1 MVSVA
6 REKELQSLVSVMIEE
21 GNDAM
26 EIIASVK
33 TAIIETMN
41 AINVGKINPGV

>member
-1 MVSVA
+1 MISVE
-6 REKELQSLVSVMIEE
+6 REKELQNLVSIMIEE

-33 TAIIETMN
+33 TAIIEAMY
-41 AINVGKINPGV
+41 AININKKPPIW